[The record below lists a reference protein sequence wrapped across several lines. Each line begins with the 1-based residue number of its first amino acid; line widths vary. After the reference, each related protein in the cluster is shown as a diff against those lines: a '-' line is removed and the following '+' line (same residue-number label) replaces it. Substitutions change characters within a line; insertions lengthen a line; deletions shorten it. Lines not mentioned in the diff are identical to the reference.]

1 MQLYKIS
8 EEYQAALEAYQMA
21 ETDEEQAL
29 ALEQV
34 SKLDSDMNKKV
45 EACLAYLKN
54 LEAEA
59 DAISNEIKR
68 LQDRKKVAVNKS
80 EAFREYLKTCVEPL
94 GKWSNGVFTI
104 SFRNYKSVVI
114 ENEDLIDNCYKKEVW
129 KIEVDKKELETALR
143 TGAIVTGA
151 ILEERKSMVIK

>member
-8 EEYQAALEAYQMA
+8 EEYQAALEAYQLA

-34 SKLDSDMNKKV
+34 SKLDTDMNVKV
-45 EACLAYLKN
+45 EACLSYLKN
-54 LEAEA
+54 LEAET
-59 DAISNEIKR
+59 DAIANEIKR

-80 EAFREYLKTCVEPL
+80 EGFREYLKNCVEPL

-104 SFRNYKSVVI
+104 SFRNFKSVKI
-114 ENEDLIDNCYKKEVW
+114 ENEDLIDACYKKEVW
-129 KIEVDKKELETALR
+129 EIVLDKKELEAALR

-151 ILEERKSMVIK
+151 ILEDRKAMVIK